1 MAGKGA
7 KKRNSKDSTGSKEK
21 KKTSKKKSGRS
32 AGASSAKSSKI
43 QGDIFSEGA
52 MENAYLI
59 CHNVQ
64 VVTIQICISAHI
76 NFNFIPFVQ
85 DVLKARG
92 FPWPEMKKKKGKR
105 K

>member
-21 KKTSKKKSGRS
+21 KKTGKKKNGRS

-64 VVTIQICISAHI
+64 VTIEYEIVCFAKENH
-76 NFNFIPFVQ
+76 FIFTLCTHFV
-85 DVLKARG
+85 
-92 FPWPEMKKKKGKR
+92 
-105 K
+105 